1 MYVPDSYHFKFGTIR
16 SLDKL
21 LLSLWFEIL
30 HFLLFFFCFFF
41 FVLLSETYLEPRR
54 KSKIGYFAKIV
65 KAWKCQLVPAI
76 FYQIFIFRQMI
87 ALQKLWKKFLF
98 HLKSFFRSQDIFL
111 FPYSPFFFSLS
122 AFALKVHS
130 KA

>member
-30 HFLLFFFCFFF
+30 HFLRFFFFFF

-65 KAWKCQLVPAI
+65 KAWKCQLAPAI
-76 FYQIFIFRQMI
+76 FYQIFIFHQMI
-87 ALQKLWKKFLF
+87 ALQKLWKKFFISSKKLF
-98 HLKSFFRSQDIFL
+98 SFSRYFFISVF
-111 FPYSPFFFSLS
+111 PFFFLPVSLC
-122 AFALKVHS
+122 FKGAL
-130 KA
+130 